1 MWGAS
6 GKFHRSVRRENIAC
20 LLPVRLSTY
29 VGSIKTNVWFIC
41 THNDPPTW
49 NSACPVRSAF
59 QSNWIVSR
67 QNRFYFI
74 QQANLAA
81 SCAHFWTKFS
91 LLWRC
96 CATWQHRFCT
106 QILNIG
112 LYVGEENHNR
122 MDQRKLFRSSASIQ
136 KTLIYCIPNIK
147 VVLIHFLTL
156 PVTTCSVE

>member
-29 VGSIKTNVWFIC
+29 VGSIKTNVWFFC

-81 SCAHFWTKFS
+81 FCAHFWTKFS

-106 QILNIG
+106 HRSWKLDYTLERKTTTG
-112 LYVGEENHNR
+112 STKENSPVLEFSKHWSIPEYQSCF
-122 MDQRKLFRSSASIQ
+122 DSFPHSSSNHLLSWIS
-136 KTLIYCIPNIK
+136 T
-147 VVLIHFLTL
+147 
-156 PVTTCSVE
+156 